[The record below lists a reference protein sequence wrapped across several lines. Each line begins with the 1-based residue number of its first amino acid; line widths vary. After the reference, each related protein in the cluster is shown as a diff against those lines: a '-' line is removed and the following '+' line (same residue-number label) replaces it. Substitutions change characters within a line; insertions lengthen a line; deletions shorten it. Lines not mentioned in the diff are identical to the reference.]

1 MQPTKADVPQD
12 GGEDASGFRQLDV
25 RELSVWFDTP
35 QGPLVAVD
43 RVSFSIRRGEHL
55 GLIGESGSGKSVTAL
70 ATLGFERGTPG
81 IVSGRIQLDGQD
93 VLPCLDH
100 IYPRGQTQ
108 QARIDAK
115 RRLRRPWAREISRRM
130 GDVRG
135 MRIGISFQEPSLMLD
150 PVYTVGRHLH
160 EALVVGIRGGADGGD
175 LRQQSLEWLR
185 RLQLSDPASVLRAYP
200 HQLSG
205 GMCQRVVL
213 AMALASKPGL
223 LILDEP
229 TAALD
234 VTVGSRIL
242 LLLRELCDEEG
253 LTLLVISHD
262 LAVVRELVS
271 HVAVMYAG
279 QIIERTHFVPD
290 ADGRA
295 RLLSRHP
302 YTRALLDSQITETL
316 IAGDGTLPQMSR
328 EFVEA
333 DRDTAG
339 CRFAAR
345 CQTLRSNLDRGYKV
359 PASRCVNEMPALLPP
374 PDTSLGVDAVRCWDP
389 TTEGIDSE

>member
-242 LLLRELCDEEG
+242 LLLRELCD
-253 LTLLVISHD
+253 
-262 LAVVRELVS
+262 
-271 HVAVMYAG
+271 
-279 QIIERTHFVPD
+279 
-290 ADGRA
+290 
-295 RLLSRHP
+295 
-302 YTRALLDSQITETL
+302 
-316 IAGDGTLPQMSR
+316 
-328 EFVEA
+328 
-333 DRDTAG
+333 
-339 CRFAAR
+339 
-345 CQTLRSNLDRGYKV
+345 
-359 PASRCVNEMPALLPP
+359 
-374 PDTSLGVDAVRCWDP
+374 
-389 TTEGIDSE
+389 